1 MNNELS
7 FRDAISTGWKVT
19 KSRFPL
25 LLAYLGTLILL
36 GAARYFIEKPIDSI
50 GIKAVLGIAFQIVNW
65 YLTFNA
71 LGVSLKLIDEKEVTY
86 ADFWRPQNNFWF
98 YVLATLLYGLFSS
111 GVALPFLIPGAILD
125 SLPLLAVGVLLLI
138 FPGVIIGL
146 MFMFYG
152 YVMIEQKRGPI
163 EALKESKRLTAGVK
177 WDLFLFSL
185 LALGLN
191 LLGVLALILGV
202 LVTMTITFIAMAH
215 LYRQRT
221 RALEATT
228 AA

>member
-1 MNNELS
+1 MSNELS
-7 FRDAISTGWKVT
+7 FRDALSTGWTIT

-36 GAARYFIEKPIDSI
+36 GAARYFIEKPIDSM
-50 GIKAVLGIAFQIVNW
+50 GVKAVLGIGFQIVNW

-86 ADFWRPQNNFWF
+86 ADFWLPQSNFWF
-98 YVLATLLYGLFSS
+98 YVLATLLYGLII
-111 GVALPFLIPGAILD
+111 GVGT
-125 SLPLLAVGVLLLI
+125 LLLI
-138 FPGVIIGL
+138 VPGIIFGL

-152 YVMIEQKRGPI
+152 YVMIEKNLGPI
-163 EALKESKRLTAGVK
+163 EALKESKRLTAGAK

-185 LALGLN
+185 LAIGLN
-191 LLGVLALILGV
+191 LLGVLALIVGV
-202 LVTMTITFIAMAH
+202 LVTMTITFIAMGH

-221 RALEATT
+221 RALEETS

>member
-7 FRDAISTGWKVT
+7 FRDALSTGWSIT

-36 GAARYFIEKPIDSI
+36 GAARFFIEKPIDSM
-50 GIKAVLGIAFQIVNW
+50 GVKAVLGIGFQIVNW

-71 LGVSLKLIDEKEVTY
+71 LGVSLKLIDDKEVSY
-86 ADFWRPQNNFWF
+86 ADFWLPQSNFWF
-98 YVLATLLYGLFSS
+98 YVLATLLYGLII
-111 GVALPFLIPGAILD
+111 GVGT
-125 SLPLLAVGVLLLI
+125 LLLI
-138 FPGVIIGL
+138 VPGIIFGL

-152 YVMIEQKRGPI
+152 YVMIEKNLGPI
-163 EALKESKRLTAGVK
+163 EALKESKRLTAGAK

-185 LALGLN
+185 LAIGLN
-191 LLGVLALILGV
+191 LLGVLALLVGV

-221 RALEATT
+221 RALEETS

>member
-7 FRDAISTGWKVT
+7 FRDALSTGWSIT

-36 GAARYFIEKPIDSI
+36 GAARFFIEKPIDSM
-50 GIKAVLGIAFQIVNW
+50 GVKAVLGIGFQIVNW

-71 LGVSLKLIDEKEVTY
+71 LGVSLKLIDDKEVSY
-86 ADFWRPQNNFWF
+86 ADFWLPQSNFWF
-98 YVLATLLYGLFSS
+98 YVLATLLYGLII
-111 GVALPFLIPGAILD
+111 GVGT
-125 SLPLLAVGVLLLI
+125 LLLI
-138 FPGVIIGL
+138 VPGIIFGL

-152 YVMIEQKRGPI
+152 YVMIEKKLGPI
-163 EALKESKRLTAGVK
+163 EALKESKRLTAGAK

-185 LALGLN
+185 LAIGLN
-191 LLGVLALILGV
+191 LLGVLALLVGV

-221 RALEATT
+221 RALEETS

>member
-7 FRDAISTGWKVT
+7 FRDALSTGWSIT

-25 LLAYLGTLILL
+25 LLAYLGTLVLL
-36 GAARYFIEKPIDSI
+36 GLARFFIEKPIDTM
-50 GIKAVLGIAFQIVNW
+50 GVKAVLGIGFQILNW

-86 ADFWRPQNNFWF
+86 ADFWLPQSHFWF
-98 YVLATLLYGLFSS
+98 YVLATLLYGLII
-111 GVALPFLIPGAILD
+111 V
-125 SLPLLAVGVLLLI
+125 VGTFLLI
-138 FPGVIIGL
+138 VPGVIFGL
-146 MFMFYG
+146 MFSFYG
-152 YVMIEQKRGPI
+152 YVMIEKKLNPI
-163 EALKESKRLTAGVK
+163 EALKESKRLTAGAK

-185 LALGLN
+185 LAIGLN
-191 LLGVLALILGV
+191 LLGVLALFVGF
-202 LVTMTITFIAMAH
+202 LVTMTITFIAVAH

-221 RALEATT
+221 RALAESP